1 MFTKENIRGFL
12 FVVAIVIVIA
22 LVVILAQ
29 PRRGVFLAE
38 NKSQKENAS
47 KRDTLFAFDPNT
59 VTYDE
64 LLLLGF
70 DKHTA
75 VGIIKYRTAGKVFGI
90 AEELALCYGV
100 SDEMFTRVR
109 PYIKIGSKYA
119 TRPKSRVDSAKFRER
134 KPRFSP
140 RPFEPFGIDTVGVN
154 YLRLIGFST
163 RQAEALIAYR
173 EQGGGIYSM
182 NELRDCYAVSKEMAD
197 SLEHF
202 VVLTPHNPH
211 KGLVEINS
219 ADSARLRSVRGI
231 GPKTVVAV
239 LEYRKLLGGF
249 VKKEQIA
256 ELKCVTSE
264 NFDKISKQIYCDSC
278 NISKIDI
285 NFAAASQFEH
295 HPYMSRRAI
304 KLIIETRE
312 SKGGWN
318 SIEEMQEDNIFT
330 KEQAEAIAPYLL
342 FGTTPQIFD

>member
-1 MFTKENIRGFL
+1 
-12 FVVAIVIVIA
+12 
-22 LVVILAQ
+22 
-29 PRRGVFLAE
+29 
-38 NKSQKENAS
+38 
-47 KRDTLFAFDPNT
+47 
-59 VTYDE
+59 
-64 LLLLGF
+64 
-70 DKHTA
+70 
-75 VGIIKYRTAGKVFGI
+75 
-90 AEELALCYGV
+90 
-100 SDEMFTRVR
+100 
-109 PYIKIGSKYA
+109 
-119 TRPKSRVDSAKFRER
+119 
-134 KPRFSP
+134 
-140 RPFEPFGIDTVGVN
+140 
-154 YLRLIGFST
+154 
-163 RQAEALIAYR
+163 
-173 EQGGGIYSM
+173 M

-249 VKKEQIA
+249 VRKEQIA

-304 KLIIETRE
+304 KLILETRE

-318 SIEEMQEDNIFT
+318 SIEEMQEDDIFT